1 MKVEFPPVLILAS
14 DAGEYLPF
22 FEELSGAGVNFT
34 AVATASAAREAY
46 SGQAVVLGQPD
57 LVAQVLAEW
66 PEVRWVQSSWAG
78 VTPILNSG
86 RTDYLLTGVKD
97 TFGPDMAEYVL
108 GYLLAKELK
117 IFERLGRQANRSWW
131 NEHSGTLQGKT
142 VGIMGTGS
150 IGSYFARALRPFGVT
165 VTGFSRSG
173 APVKGF
179 DRVYPADQL
188 KCFLE
193 EPDYVVCVL
202 PDTPETRLLLD
213 AEAFKCMKKQCCL
226 VNVGRGSLVDEAA
239 LASALSAGELAGA
252 VLDVFQQEPLPE
264 DSPLWNA
271 PGVIVTGHISG
282 GSRPKDIAAIFRENY
297 RRYCAGEALK
307 YRIDFERGY

>member
-34 AVATASAAREAY
+34 AVATAGAAREAY
-46 SGQAVVLGQPD
+46 SGQEIVLGQPD
-57 LVAQVLAEW
+57 LVARVISEW

-78 VTPILNSG
+78 VTPILNTG

-108 GYLLAKELK
+108 GYLLANELK

-131 NEHSGTLQGKT
+131 DEHSGTLQGKT
-142 VGIMGTGS
+142 IGIMGTGS
-150 IGSYFARALRPFGVT
+150 IGSYFARMLKPFGVT

-173 APVKGF
+173 APVEGF

-188 KCFLE
+188 KRFLA

-226 VNVGRGSLVDEAA
+226 VNVGRGNLVDETA
-239 LASALSAGELAGA
+239 LAQRPLCRRTGWRRARCVPAGA
-252 VLDVFQQEPLPE
+252 FAGGQPLVERPWRDRDGTYFRREPAKRHRRHFPGKLPE
-264 DSPLWNA
+264 VLC
-271 PGVIVTGHISG
+271 
-282 GSRPKDIAAIFRENY
+282 R
-297 RRYCAGEALK
+297 
-307 YRIDFERGY
+307 